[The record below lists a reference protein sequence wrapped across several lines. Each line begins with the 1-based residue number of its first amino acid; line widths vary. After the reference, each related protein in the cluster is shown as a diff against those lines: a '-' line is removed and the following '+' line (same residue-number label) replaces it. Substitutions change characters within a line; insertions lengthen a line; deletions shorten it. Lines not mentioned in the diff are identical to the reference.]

1 MSTTIK
7 RDFTFQAGV
16 YYEDTFIMNIYNLD
30 LTMTVETDSIREQ
43 NIAMDRIKY
52 FLHDCVENSVFVDS
66 NERKVIEKY
75 ITAGLKVCTLP
86 EEPYD
91 QIVTIA
97 LLSKIN
103 AIAEGRLII
112 SDIVLSSELSD
123 GVKFVYDYESVL
135 HASPFDQGWWMES
148 NSCMNDI
155 NKTQNKKDKIVK
167 LVKSINDWSVVGL
180 EWKEKSA
187 KSAEIIFNPEHVK

>member
-66 NERKVIEKY
+66 NEKKVIEKY
-75 ITAGLKVCTLP
+75 VTAGLKVCTLP

-135 HASPFDQGWWMES
+135 HTSPFDQGWWIES
-148 NSCMNDI
+148 NFCMNDI

-187 KSAEIIFNPEHVK
+187 KSAEIIFNPDHVK

>member
-1 MSTTIK
+1 MSTTIQ
-7 RDFTFQAGV
+7 RDFTFHAAA
-16 YYEDTFIMNIYNLD
+16 YYDETFLMNTYDIQ

-52 FLHDCVENSVFVDS
+52 FLHECLENGVFVDS
-66 NERKVIEKY
+66 SEKKVIEKY
-75 ITAGLKVCTLP
+75 IAAGLKVCTLP
-86 EEPYD
+86 EDPYD
-91 QIVTIA
+91 QIVTIV

-103 AIAEGRLII
+103 AITEGRLIV

-135 HASPFDQGWWMES
+135 HGIPYQYGWWMES
-148 NSCMNDI
+148 NSCMNDF

-167 LVKSINDWSVVGL
+167 LVKSINDWSFAGL
-180 EWKEKSA
+180 EWKEKSV
-187 KSAEIIFNPEHVK
+187 KSAEIIFNPEHEK

>member
-66 NERKVIEKY
+66 NEKKVIEKY
-75 ITAGLKVCTLP
+75 VTAGLKVCTLP

-135 HASPFDQGWWMES
+135 HTSPFDQGWWIES

-187 KSAEIIFNPEHVK
+187 KSAEIIFNPDHVK